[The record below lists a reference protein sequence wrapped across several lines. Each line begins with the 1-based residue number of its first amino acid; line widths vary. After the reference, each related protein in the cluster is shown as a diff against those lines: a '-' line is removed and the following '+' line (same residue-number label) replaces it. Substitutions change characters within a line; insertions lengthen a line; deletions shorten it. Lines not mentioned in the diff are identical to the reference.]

1 MDIKNAFLNGDL
13 QDEVYMVPPFSV
25 SHNPK
30 EVWKLR
36 KDLYDLKQALRLVCK
51 VL

>member
-13 QDEVYMVPPFSV
+13 QDEVYIVPPFSV